1 MKKIYVLCF
10 VLLVSAAYSQTLT
23 SDEIVNKYINAI
35 GGTSELQKIK
45 QISLTGKAVIMGHVT
60 ADINYYEDAVQK
72 CMFSIVT
79 GEGISAKN
87 YYDMKSGWVSQ
98 NGVKDDVTP
107 EQMNTL
113 KITVED
119 GTYFYLANME
129 SNGIKT
135 ELLGEE
141 KIDGR
146 DCYKI
151 KFTHKGTDKNVQYID
166 KESFYAMRVESIS
179 SKGNLIVVNNSDYRE
194 VPGTK
199 LILPYSIE
207 RGPLK
212 GTVDKYEINVSLDP
226 KIILGSN

>member
-1 MKKIYVLCF
+1 M
-10 VLLVSAAYSQTLT
+10 LLVSAAYSQTLT
-23 SDEIVNKYINAI
+23 SDEIVHKYINAI
-35 GGTSELQKIK
+35 GGISELKKIN

-72 CMFSIVT
+72 CMFSIVG

-87 YYDMKSGWVSQ
+87 YYDMTGGWVSQ
-98 NGVKDDVTP
+98 NGAKEDVAP

-119 GTYFYLANME
+119 GTYFYLADME
-129 SNGIKT
+129 GKGIKT

-166 KESFYAMRVESIS
+166 KESFYAVRVESIS
-179 SKGNLIVVNNSDYRE
+179 SKGNLIIVNNSDYRE

-212 GTVDKYEINVSLDP
+212 GTVDKYEINVPLDP

>member
-1 MKKIYVLCF
+1 MLF
-10 VLLVSAAYSQTLT
+10 VSAAYSQTLT

-35 GGTSELQKIK
+35 GGASELKKIN
-45 QISLTGKAVIMGHVT
+45 QVSLTGKALIMGHVT
-60 ADINYYEDAVQK
+60 ADINYYQDAVQK
-72 CMFSIVT
+72 CMFSIVS
-79 GEGISAKN
+79 GEGISAQN
-87 YYDMKSGWVSQ
+87 YYDMTSGWISQ
-98 NGVKDDVTP
+98 NGAKEEVTL

-119 GTYFYLANME
+119 GTYFYLADME
-129 SNGIKT
+129 GKGIKT

-166 KESFYAMRVESIS
+166 KESFYAVRVESIS
-179 SKGNLIVVNNSDYRE
+179 SKGNLIIVNNSDYRE

-212 GTVDKYEINVSLDP
+212 GAVDKYEINVPLDP

>member
-1 MKKIYVLCF
+1 MKKIYVLLF
-10 VLLVSAAYSQTLT
+10 MFLVSTAYSQSLT

-35 GGTSELQKIK
+35 GGVSELKKIN
-45 QISLTGKAVIMGHVT
+45 QISLTGKAVIMGHVR
-60 ADINYYEDAVQK
+60 ADIIYYEDAVQK
-72 CMFSIVT
+72 CMFSLVS

-87 YYDMKSGWVSQ
+87 YYDMNSGWISQ
-98 NGVKDDVTP
+98 NGTKEDVTP

-119 GTYFYLANME
+119 GTYFYLGDME
-129 SNGIKT
+129 AKGIKT

-151 KFTHKGTDKNVQYID
+151 KFTHKGIDKNVQYID
-166 KESFYAMRVESIS
+166 KESFYVIQVESIS

-212 GTVDKYEINVSLDP
+212 GTVEKYEINVSLDP
-226 KIILGSN
+226 KLILGS